1 MKRTL
6 MSAGLA
12 LLTLALAPAAYAQQ
26 GSEAVVPANDA
37 LEVMLLR
44 ISASSRCT
52 DGCVVRG
59 LPYSAERVTESVRVL
74 VDGNRIV
81 QRNAEKVYRD
91 SEGRTRVE
99 SEWQGK
105 PLVQIQDPVAGM
117 SYRLYPEPKTGY
129 RMAIAAPTPAAKTSG
144 AAVIGSAAAAAD
156 AARVAEQLAP
166 ALPVAGATTQSR
178 SLGTK
183 QIDGMTA
190 EGAQATM
197 TVPAGAAGN
206 VRPMVTT
213 HETWY
218 VRDLR
223 LPVLTRTNNP
233 FAGES
238 VMRVQN
244 LSRLEPSTALFAV
257 PADYTVREI
266 VRR

>member
-12 LLTLALAPAAYAQQ
+12 LRALAPAAYAQH
-26 GSEAVVPANDA
+26 GGAPAVPANEA
-37 LEVMLLR
+37 MEVMLLR

-74 VDGNRIV
+74 ADGNRIV
-81 QRNAEKVYRD
+81 QRQAEKLYRD
-91 SEGRTRVE
+91 SDGRTRVE

-117 SYRLYPEPKTGY
+117 SYRLYPESKTGY
-129 RMAIAAPTPAAKTSG
+129 RMTIAAPAPAAKTSDAVTG
-144 AAVIGSAAAAAD
+144 AVAAAPD

-166 ALPVAGATTQSR
+166 ALPAAGATTQSR

-190 EGAQATM
+190 EGSQATV

-206 VRPMVTT
+206 VRPMITT

-218 VRDLR
+218 ARDLR
-223 LPVLTRTNNP
+223 LPVLTKMNNP
-233 FAGES
+233 VTGES
-238 VMRVQN
+238 VTRVQN
-244 LSRLEPSTALFAV
+244 VSRLEPPTALFSV

>member
-12 LLTLALAPAAYAQQ
+12 LLALAPAAYAQQ
-26 GSEAVVPANDA
+26 GGQPVVPPNEAM
-37 LEVMLLR
+37 EVMLLR

-52 DGCVVRG
+52 NGCVVRG
-59 LPYSAERVTESVRVL
+59 VPYSAERVTESVRVL
-74 VDGNRIV
+74 ADGNRIV
-81 QRNAEKVYRD
+81 QRNKEKLYRD
-91 SEGRTRVE
+91 SDGRTRVE

-105 PLVQIQDPVAGM
+105 SLVQIQDPVAGM
-117 SYRLYPEPKTGY
+117 SYRLYPETKTGY
-129 RMAIAAPTPAAKTSG
+129 RMAVAVPAPAARTPDAVTGST
-144 AAVIGSAAAAAD
+144 AAVAD

-166 ALPVAGATTQSR
+166 ALAVAGAATQSR

-183 QIDGMTA
+183 QIDGVTA
-190 EGAQATM
+190 EGALATV

-213 HETWY
+213 NETWY
-218 VRDLR
+218 ARDLR
-223 LPVLTRTNNP
+223 LELLARTNNP
-233 FAGES
+233 FLGDT
-238 VMRVQN
+238 VTRVQN
-244 LSRLEPSTALFAV
+244 VSRLEPPTALFAV